1 MAPGSVEV
9 DHVIVSALF
18 GLRTLKPVPILV
30 AVVSIGI
37 AVIGSAMYDTDPSIW
52 RYRLWLVKEVL
63 PGTIIFSVAGAVL
76 LGYPMARAV
85 GIVLL
90 ACGCI
95 GSLYLL
101 TCGFWYLSTYG
112 AVPHGPLLTAAINTL
127 GTAFFILSLVALP
140 QVFPD
145 GLLPGRRWIVVFVVS
160 LTIQI
165 PTVALTLHEYQWDIP
180 YWEAASVQG
189 KVFPTALRVAL
200 WNMPLFVGG
209 LIGLVSLLVR
219 WRHGSTLIRQQIA
232 WLGGAFSIT
241 IVLLIVGYTGQDWII
256 AAVAVVWPLAVV
268 ATISIA
274 VLQYHLYDVRVVVQR
289 VAVYGALIGVVTL
302 LFVAAY
308 SLALAGASTQ
318 LGDARVRWVAL
329 GVAAAAVVLLAEPA
343 RRWLGARLESR
354 LLGERREPLR
364 ALARLQD
371 RVVDGVG
378 EEADVLDAV
387 AETVA
392 AALRSPAVAVAVH
405 RGPQMETV
413 AITGVEDADD
423 PLVLPLLHRG
433 ERLGELRIAHRT
445 PGERFSRADIA
456 LIDQLANQ
464 TAALVY
470 GLRRDLEL
478 AKVRRESLQAMA
490 DVRARLGRDLHD
502 GIAPLLA
509 GAGLT
514 AEALRRG
521 MPDGTADKQVAQQLA
536 SRLRSAAGEI
546 RCLAYDLQL
555 YASADGTLEEDVRS
569 HLATLKGKTVPDV
582 RLEVCAVESLTSA
595 VRQGLYLVILEAIN
609 NVVRH
614 ARARHVQV
622 TVNGGPDHV
631 ALEVRDDGVGIHEP
645 YVSGLGITSMR
656 SRVQALGGSFDLAA
670 GPTGGTRLSARV
682 PVRA

>member
-1 MAPGSVEV
+1 M
-9 DHVIVSALF
+9 SALF
-18 GLRTLKPVPILV
+18 GLRTLKPVPIL
-30 AVVSIGI
+30 I
-37 AVIGSAMYDTDPSIW
+37 AVASISIAVLGFSMYDTDPSIW

-76 LGYPMARAV
+76 LAHPKARAV

-90 ACGCI
+90 ACGCV

-101 TCGFWYLSTYG
+101 ACGLWYLSTYG
-112 AVPHGPLLTAAINTL
+112 AVPYGPLLTAIINTL
-127 GTAFFILSLVALP
+127 STAFFILSLVALP

-160 LTIQI
+160 LAIQI
-165 PTVALTLHEYQWDIP
+165 PTVALATDREYQIDIP
-180 YWEAASVQG
+180 YWIPTAVQG
-189 KVFPTALRVAL
+189 RVIPSTLEIAL
-200 WNMPLFVGG
+200 WNTPVFVGG
-209 LIGLVSLLVR
+209 LIGVMSLLVR
-219 WRHGSTLIRQQIA
+219 WRRGSALTRQQIA
-232 WLGGAFSIT
+232 WLGAASSIT

-268 ATISIA
+268 TAISIA

-289 VAVYGALIGVVTL
+289 VAVYGALTGVVTV
-302 LFVAAY
+302 LFVAGY
-308 SLALAGASTQ
+308 SLALAGASTRF
-318 LGDARVRWVAL
+318 GDPGWRWAAL
-329 GVAAAAVVLLAEPA
+329 VVAAAAVVLLAEPA

-354 LLGERREPLR
+354 LLGERHEPLR
-364 ALARLQD
+364 ALARLQN
-371 RVVDGVG
+371 RVVDGGG
-378 EEADVLDAV
+378 EEADVLEAV
-387 AETVA
+387 VETVA

-405 RGPQMETV
+405 RGAELETV
-413 AITGVEDADD
+413 AASGAEKAD

-433 ERLGELRIAHRT
+433 ERLGELRIAPRT

-470 GLRRDLEL
+470 GLRRDHEL

-521 MPDGTADKQVAQQLA
+521 MPDGTADEREAQQLA

-546 RCLAYDLQL
+546 RRLAYDLQL
-555 YASADGTLEEDVRS
+555 AASADGTLEEDVRS
-569 HLATLKGKTVPDV
+569 HLATLKGPTVPDV
-582 RLEVCAVESLTSA
+582 RLEVCAAETLSSA

-614 ARARHVQV
+614 AHARHVQV
-622 TVNGGPDHV
+622 TVNGGPDYV

-656 SRVQALGGSFDLAA
+656 SRVQALGGTFDLAV
-670 GPTGGTRLSARV
+670 GPAGGTRLTARV
-682 PVRA
+682 PVHA

>member
-1 MAPGSVEV
+1 M
-9 DHVIVSALF
+9 F
-18 GLRTLKPVPILV
+18 GLRTLKPVPIVV
-30 AVVSIGI
+30 AVASIG
-37 AVIGSAMYDTDPSIW
+37 VGLVGFVMFDTDPSIW

-63 PGTIIFSVAGAVL
+63 PGTITFSVAGAVL
-76 LGYPMARAV
+76 LGYPKARAV

-90 ACGCI
+90 ASGCV

-101 TCGFWYLSTYG
+101 TCGLWYLSTYG
-112 AVPHGPLLTAAINTL
+112 AVPYGPLLTAAINTL

-145 GLLPGRRWIVVFVVS
+145 GLLPGRRWIVVLVVS
-160 LTIQI
+160 LALQI
-165 PTVALTLHEYQWDIP
+165 PTAALTTLREYSADIP
-180 YWEAASVQG
+180 YLEARAQAMVTPS
-189 KVFPTALRVAL
+189 ALEVAL
-200 WNMPLFVGG
+200 WNTPLFVGG
-209 LIGLVSLLVR
+209 MIGVLSLLVR

-232 WLGGAFSIT
+232 WLGAAASIT

-256 AAVAVVWPLAVV
+256 APVAVVWPLAVV
-268 ATISIA
+268 TTISIA

-289 VAVYGALIGVVTL
+289 VAVYGALTGMVTL

-308 SLALAGASTQ
+308 SFALASASTQ
-318 LGDARVRWVAL
+318 TGDARLRWAAL
-329 GVAAAAVVLLAEPA
+329 VVAAAAVVLLAEPA
-343 RRWLGARLESR
+343 RRWLGSRLESR
-354 LLGERREPLR
+354 LLGERHEPLR
-364 ALARLQD
+364 ALARLQG
-371 RVVDGVG
+371 RLVDGG
-378 EEADVLDAV
+378 GDEEKVLDAA

-392 AALRSPAVAVAVH
+392 AALRSPGVAVALH
-405 RGPQMETV
+405 RGPRLETV
-413 AITGVEDADD
+413 AISGAEGVDD

-433 ERLGELRIAHRT
+433 ERLGELRIAQRT
-445 PGERFSRADIA
+445 PGERFSRADVA

-464 TAALVY
+464 TAALVS

-478 AKVRRESLQAMA
+478 AQVRRESLQAMA

-521 MPDGTADKQVAQQLA
+521 MPDGTADERAARQLA
-536 SRLRSAAGEI
+536 SRLRRAAGEI
-546 RCLAYDLQL
+546 RRLAYDLQL
-555 YASADGTLEEDVRS
+555 AASADGTLEEDVRS
-569 HLATLKGKTVPDV
+569 HLATLKGPTVPEV
-582 RLEVCAVESLTSA
+582 RFEICGADALTSA
-595 VRQGLYLVILEAIN
+595 VRQGLYLVILEAMN

-614 ARARHVQV
+614 AHARHVQV

-631 ALEVRDDGVGIHEP
+631 ALEVRDDGIGIHEP

-670 GPTGGTRLSARV
+670 GPAGGTRLSARV

>member
-1 MAPGSVEV
+1 V
-9 DHVIVSALF
+9 DHLIVSVLF

-30 AVVSIGI
+30 AVASIGI
-37 AVIGSAMYDTDPSIW
+37 AVLGFAMYDTDPSVW

-76 LGYPMARAV
+76 LAYPKARAV

-90 ACGCI
+90 ACGCV

-101 TCGFWYLSTYG
+101 TCGLWYLSTYG
-112 AVPHGPLLTAAINTL
+112 AVPYGPLLAAAIDSL

-145 GLLPGRRWIVVFVVS
+145 GLLPGRRWIVVLVVS
-160 LTIQI
+160 LAIQI
-165 PTVALTLHEYQWDIP
+165 PTVALTLREYHWDIP
-180 YWEAASVQG
+180 YWEASVQA
-189 KVFPTALRVAL
+189 KVIPSALEVAL
-200 WNMPLFVGG
+200 WNTPLFVGG
-209 LIGLVSLLVR
+209 LIGVLSLLVR

-232 WLGGAFSIT
+232 WLGAAFLIT
-241 IVLLIVGYTGQDWII
+241 IVLLIVGYSGQDWII

-268 ATISIA
+268 TTISIA

-289 VAVYGALIGVVTL
+289 VAVYGALTGVVTL

-318 LGDARVRWVAL
+318 VGDARLRWVAL
-329 GVAAAAVVLLAEPA
+329 VAAAAAVVLLAEPA
-343 RRWLGARLESR
+343 RRWLRARLESR
-354 LLGERREPLR
+354 LLGERHEPLR

-371 RVVDGVG
+371 GVVDGGG
-378 EEADVLDAV
+378 EEAHVLNAV

-413 AITGVEDADD
+413 AVTGAEEADD
-423 PLVLPLLHRG
+423 PLVQPLLHRG
-433 ERLGELRIAHRT
+433 ERLGELRIAQRT
-445 PGERFSRADIA
+445 PGERFSRADVA

-509 GAGLT
+509 GAGLS

-521 MPDGTADKQVAQQLA
+521 MPDGTADERAAQQLG

-546 RCLAYDLQL
+546 RRLAYDLQL
-555 YASADGTLEEDVRS
+555 AASSDGTLEEDVRS
-569 HLATLKGKTVPDV
+569 HLATLKGPTVPDV
-582 RLEVCAVESLTSA
+582 RLEVCAAESLTSA
-595 VRQGLYLVILEAIN
+595 VRQGLYLVILEAMN

-614 ARARHVQV
+614 AHARHVQV
-622 TVNGGPDHV
+622 TVKGGPDHV
-631 ALEVRDDGVGIHEP
+631 ALEVRDDGIGISEP

>member
-1 MAPGSVEV
+1 V
-9 DHVIVSALF
+9 DHLIVSALF
-18 GLRTLKPVPILV
+18 DIRTLKPVPILV
-30 AVVSIGI
+30 AVASIGI
-37 AVIGSAMYDTDPSIW
+37 AVLGFAMYDTDPSIW

-76 LGYPMARAV
+76 LAYPKARAV

-90 ACGCI
+90 ACGCV

-101 TCGFWYLSTYG
+101 MCGFWYLSTYG
-112 AVPHGPLLTAAINTL
+112 AVPYGPLLTAAINTL

-145 GLLPGRRWIVVFVVS
+145 GLLPGRRWIVVLVVS
-160 LTIQI
+160 LAIQI
-165 PTVALTLHEYQWDIP
+165 PTVALTTLREYTADLP
-180 YWEAASVQG
+180 YMEPSAQNMVVPS
-189 KVFPTALRVAL
+189 ALELAL

-209 LIGLVSLLVR
+209 LIGVLSLLVR

-232 WLGGAFSIT
+232 WLGAASLIT
-241 IVLLIVGYTGQDWII
+241 IVMLIVGYTGQDWII

-268 ATISIA
+268 TTISIA

-289 VAVYGALIGVVTL
+289 VAVYGALTGVVTL
-302 LFVAAY
+302 LFVGAY
-308 SLALAGASTQ
+308 SLALAGASAR
-318 LGDARVRWVAL
+318 LGDARLRWVAL
-329 GVAAAAVVLLAEPA
+329 VAAAAAVVLLAEPA

-354 LLGERREPLR
+354 LLGERHEPLR

-371 RVVDGVG
+371 RVVDGSG
-378 EEADVLDAV
+378 QEADVLEAV

-392 AALRSPAVAVAVH
+392 AALRSPAVAVLVH

-413 AITGVEDADD
+413 AVTGAEEAGD
-423 PLVLPLLHRG
+423 PLVVPLLHRG
-433 ERLGELRIAHRT
+433 ERLGELRIAQRT

-456 LIDQLANQ
+456 LTDQLANQ

-490 DVRARLGRDLHD
+490 DVRAGLGRDLHD

-509 GAGLT
+509 GASLS

-521 MPDGTADKQVAQQLA
+521 MPDGTADERAAQQLA

-546 RCLAYDLQL
+546 RRLAYDLQL
-555 YASADGTLEEDVRS
+555 AAAADGTLEEDVRS
-569 HLATLKGKTVPDV
+569 HLATLKGPTVPDV
-582 RLEVCAVESLTSA
+582 RLEVYAAESLTSA
-595 VRQGLYLVILEAIN
+595 VRQGLYLVILEATN

-614 ARARHVQV
+614 AHARHVQV
-622 TVNGGPDHV
+622 TVNGGLDHV
-631 ALEVRDDGVGIHEP
+631 ALEVRDDGIGIHEP

-656 SRVQALGGSFDLAA
+656 SRVQALGGSFDLAP
-670 GPTGGTRLSARV
+670 GPIGGTRLSARV
-682 PVRA
+682 PVQA

>member
-1 MAPGSVEV
+1 M
-9 DHVIVSALF
+9 DHLIVSALF
-18 GLRTLKPVPILV
+18 GLRTLKPVPVLV
-30 AVVSIGI
+30 AVASIGI
-37 AVIGSAMYDTDPSIW
+37 ALVGFAMFDTDPSIW
-52 RYRLWLVKEVL
+52 RYRLWLVKELL
-63 PGTIIFSVAGAVL
+63 PGTITFSVAGAVL
-76 LGYPMARAV
+76 LAYPKARAV

-90 ACGCI
+90 ACGCV

-112 AVPHGPLLTAAINTL
+112 AVPYGPFLTAAINTL

-145 GLLPGRRWIVVFVVS
+145 GLLPGRRWVVVLVVS
-160 LTIQI
+160 LAIQI
-165 PTVALTLHEYQWDIP
+165 PTVALSLREYNADID
-180 YWEAASVQG
+180 YLEARAQDMVSPSV
-189 KVFPTALRVAL
+189 LEVAL
-200 WNMPLFVGG
+200 WNTPLFVGG
-209 LIGLVSLLVR
+209 LIGVVSLLVR

-232 WLGGAFSIT
+232 WLGAASSIT
-241 IVLLIVGYTGQDWII
+241 IVLLIVGYTGHDWII
-256 AAVAVVWPLAVV
+256 AAVAVVWPLSVV
-268 ATISIA
+268 TTISIA
-274 VLQYHLYDVRVVVQR
+274 MLQYHLYDVRVVVQR
-289 VAVYGALIGVVTL
+289 VAVYGALTGVVTL

-318 LGDARVRWVAL
+318 LGDARLRWVAL
-329 GVAAAAVVLLAEPA
+329 AVAAAAVMLLAEPA
-343 RRWLGARLESR
+343 RRWVGARLESR
-354 LLGERREPLR
+354 LLGERHEPLR

-371 RVVDGVG
+371 RVVDGGG

-405 RGPQMETV
+405 RGPRMETV
-413 AITGVEDADD
+413 AATGAEKADD

-470 GLRRDLEL
+470 GLRRDVEL
-478 AKVRRESLQAMA
+478 AKVRWESLQAMA
-490 DVRARLGRDLHD
+490 DVRVRLGRDLHD

-521 MPDGTADKQVAQQLA
+521 MPDGTADERAAQQLA
-536 SRLRSAAGEI
+536 SRLRSAAGDI
-546 RCLAYDLQL
+546 RRLAYDLQL
-555 YASADGTLEEDVRS
+555 EASADGTLEEDVRS
-569 HLATLKGKTVPDV
+569 HLATLKGPTVPDV
-582 RLEVCAVESLTSA
+582 GLEVCAAESLTSA
-595 VRQGLYLVILEAIN
+595 VRQGLYLVILEALN

-614 ARARHVQV
+614 AHARHVQV

-631 ALEVRDDGVGIHEP
+631 ALEVRDDGIGIHEP

-656 SRVQALGGSFDLAA
+656 SRVQALGGSFELAA

-682 PVRA
+682 PVRT